1 MRSEYG
7 THSLRRTKASIIY
20 GRPETFV
27 PSRSCSVIA
36 SRKHNALSW
45 DRRGRRACPRGEY
58 RNLSRWLLAS
68 GEGPLHG
75 AWDLV
80 AIGRALV
87 VRQGSRKPVS
97 RDTTFVERP
106 LGASLLVG
114 RGSDREWYGYMSA
127 LKEAPTPRPFDCAP
141 LDVRGLIAGALHD
154 MPHRLV
160 PSDWRLPDIPRG
172 RHGMADEGRQPA
184 PNRQRSSA
192 PFRAPRR
199 TLKIP

>member
-1 MRSEYG
+1 MVPVGVGFEVGRERRYMTDIGSGAAVASDSAVNGGHGVDCRRSAFG
-7 THSLRRTKASIIY
+7 SITA
-20 GRPETFV
+20 G
-27 PSRSCSVIA
+27 SS
-36 SRKHNALSW
+36 
-45 DRRGRRACPRGEY
+45 
-58 RNLSRWLLAS
+58 
-68 GEGPLHG
+68 
-75 AWDLV
+75 WDLV

-172 RHGMADEGRQPA
+172 QHGMADEGRQPA
-184 PNRQRSSA
+184 PNRRRSSA